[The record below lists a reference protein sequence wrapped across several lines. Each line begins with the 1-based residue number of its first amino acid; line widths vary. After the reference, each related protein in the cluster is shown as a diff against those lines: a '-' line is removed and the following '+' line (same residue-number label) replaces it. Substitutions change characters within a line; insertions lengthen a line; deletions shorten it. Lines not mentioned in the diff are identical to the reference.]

1 MVSCLQTM
9 EAHMSS
15 KTIQAGFLAL
25 ILASTPAFGGE
36 GGGGGGNRD
45 SGASSGG
52 GQRSGLSSRATK
64 TVVTT
69 LTRGF
74 DRCGTLPKAYRF
86 DCFRHT
92 YKLAVQQL
100 DGNHSY
106 AEATQA
112 LELVQD
118 TLTRGVQNNL
128 DPAQKPKRKGL
139 NLYRAVKPAAV
150 PQIQRQ
156 TERAMKQAET
166 ILLRSPADKQVHYAR
181 IAEAVN
187 SNKVLLRSAM
197 LPGAAIRLAWTLLK
211 AAVPA

>member
-1 MVSCLQTM
+1 
-9 EAHMSS
+9 MSS
-15 KTIQAGFLAL
+15 KTIQAGFLTL

-36 GGGGGGNRD
+36 GGGGGSRD
-45 SGASSGG
+45 SGASSGGG

-74 DRCGTLPKAYRF
+74 DRCGTLPKVYRY
-86 DCFRHT
+86 DCYRHT

-100 DGNHSY
+100 GGNHAY
-106 AEATQA
+106 AEATKA

-118 TLTRGVQNNL
+118 TLTQAVKQNL

-187 SNKVLLRSAM
+187 SNKVLLRSAL
-197 LPGAAIRLAWTLLK
+197 LPGGAIRLVWTLLK